1 MPVYMYTDE
10 ASTVHKGDEEKMDT
24 DDLEPITKK
33 PQKKDLSR
41 MSIEDLKEYIEELR
55 GEITRAEDAIAKKNE
70 AREGAES
77 FFKS

>member
-1 MPVYMYTDE
+1 
-10 ASTVHKGDEEKMDT
+10 MDT
-24 DDLEPITKK
+24 DDLDPIKKK

-41 MSIEDLKEYIEELR
+41 MSIEDLEEYIDELK
-55 GEITRAEDAIAKKNE
+55 GEIVRAEQEIAKKNK

>member
-1 MPVYMYTDE
+1 
-10 ASTVHKGDEEKMDT
+10 MDT
-24 DDLEPITKK
+24 DDLESTKKK

-41 MSIEDLKEYIEELR
+41 MSIEGLNEYIIELKEEIE
-55 GEITRAEDAIAKKNE
+55 RAEEAIAKKNK

>member
-1 MPVYMYTDE
+1 MSGYVYRDK
-10 ASTVHKGDEEKMDT
+10 ASTVHKSEEGMMDT

-41 MSIEDLKEYIEELR
+41 MSIEDLKEYIDELKEE
-55 GEITRAEDAIAKKNE
+55 IVRAEDAIEKKNK